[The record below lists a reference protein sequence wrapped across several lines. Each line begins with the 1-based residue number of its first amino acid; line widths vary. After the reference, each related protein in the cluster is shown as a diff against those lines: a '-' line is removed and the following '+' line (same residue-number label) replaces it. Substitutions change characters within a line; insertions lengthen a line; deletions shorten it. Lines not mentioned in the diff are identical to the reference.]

1 MATTPK
7 KSAAKTVAASNEASF
22 VKELADI
29 LDQAGLVELEYETE
43 TVTIRLSR
51 VTAAAP
57 VAAAPVAAAPV
68 AAAPVAAA
76 LVAAAPAAIA
86 EPVAES
92 LASPADHPGA
102 VKSPMVGTVYTAPEP
117 DAPAFITEGA
127 TVTAGQTLFIVEAM
141 KVMNPI
147 TAPKAGSVV
156 KIFVQNAQP
165 IEFGEALVIV
175 E

>member
-7 KSAAKTVAASNEASF
+7 KSAAKTTATSNEASF

-29 LDQAGLVELEYETE
+29 LDQAGLAELEYETE
-43 TVTIRLSR
+43 AVAIRLSR

-57 VAAAPVAAAPV
+57 VAAATVAAAPV
-68 AAAPVAAA
+68 A
-76 LVAAAPAAIA
+76 AAAPAAIA
-86 EPVAES
+86 EPVAEIP
-92 LASPADHPGA
+92 ANPADHPGA

-147 TAPKAGSVV
+147 TAPKAGTVV

>member
-7 KSAAKTVAASNEASF
+7 KSAAKTVVASTEASF

-29 LDQAGLVELEYETE
+29 LDQAGLAELEYETDA
-43 TVTIRLSR
+43 VAIRLSR
-51 VTAAAP
+51 VTTTAPVAAAPFAAAP
-57 VAAAPVAAAPV
+57 VAAVPI
-68 AAAPVAAA
+68 
-76 LVAAAPAAIA
+76 AIA
-86 EPVAES
+86 EPA
-92 LASPADHPGA
+92 LDLPANPADHPGA

-127 TVTAGQTLFIVEAM
+127 AVTAGQTLFIVEAM

-147 TAPKAGSVV
+147 TAPKAGTVV

>member
-7 KSAAKTVAASNEASF
+7 KSAAKTAATSNEASF

-43 TVTIRLSR
+43 AVAIRLSR

-57 VAAAPVAAAPV
+57 VAAAPVAAVPFAT
-68 AAAPVAAA
+68 
-76 LVAAAPAAIA
+76 APAAIA
-86 EPVAES
+86 EPVAE
-92 LASPADHPGA
+92 LPANPADHPGA

-127 TVTAGQTLFIVEAM
+127 TVTAGQTLLIVKAM

-147 TAPKAGSVV
+147 TAPKAGTVV

>member
-7 KSAAKTVAASNEASF
+7 KSAAKTAAASNEASF
-22 VKELADI
+22 LKELADI
-29 LDQAGLVELEYETE
+29 LDQTGLAELEYETE
-43 TVTIRLSR
+43 AVAIRLSR
-51 VTAAAP
+51 VTTAAPVTAAAP
-57 VAAAPVAAAPV
+57 VAD
-68 AAAPVAAA
+68 
-76 LVAAAPAAIA
+76 AAPAAIA
-86 EPVAES
+86 EPVAE
-92 LASPADHPGA
+92 LPANPADHPGA

-127 TVTAGQTLFIVEAM
+127 TVTTGQTLFIVEAM

-147 TAPKAGSVV
+147 TAPKAGTVV

-165 IEFGEALVIV
+165 VEFGEALVIL

>member
-7 KSAAKTVAASNEASF
+7 KSAAKTAAASNEASF

-29 LDQAGLVELEYETE
+29 LDQAGLAELEYETE
-43 TVTIRLSR
+43 AVAIRLSR
-51 VTAAAP
+51 VTTAAP
-57 VAAAPVAAAPV
+57 VAAAPIA
-68 AAAPVAAA
+68 
-76 LVAAAPAAIA
+76 AAAPAAIA
-86 EPVAES
+86 EPLAE
-92 LASPADHPGA
+92 LPANPADHPGA
-102 VKSPMVGTVYTAPEP
+102 VKSPMVGTVYTAAEP

-147 TAPKAGSVV
+147 TAPKAGTVV

>member
-7 KSAAKTVAASNEASF
+7 KSAAKTAAASNEASF
-22 VKELADI
+22 VKELANI
-29 LDQAGLVELEYETE
+29 LDQAGLAELEYETE
-43 TVTIRLSR
+43 AVAIRLSR
-51 VTAAAP
+51 VTTAAP
-57 VAAAPVAAAPV
+57 VAAAT
-68 AAAPVAAA
+68 
-76 LVAAAPAAIA
+76 PAAIA
-86 EPVAES
+86 EPVAEPP
-92 LASPADHPGA
+92 ANPADHPGA

-147 TAPKAGSVV
+147 TAPKAGTVV

>member
-7 KSAAKTVAASNEASF
+7 KLAAKTAAASNEASF

-43 TVTIRLSR
+43 AVAIRLSR

-57 VAAAPVAAAPV
+57 VAAASVAAAPV
-68 AAAPVAAA
+68 AAAH
-76 LVAAAPAAIA
+76 AAIA
-86 EPVAES
+86 EPVAE
-92 LASPADHPGA
+92 LPANPADHPGA

-147 TAPKAGSVV
+147 TAPKAGTVV

>member
-7 KSAAKTVAASNEASF
+7 KSAAKTAAASNEASF

-43 TVTIRLSR
+43 AVAIRLSR

-68 AAAPVAAA
+68 AAT
-76 LVAAAPAAIA
+76 PAAIA
-86 EPVAES
+86 EPVAE
-92 LASPADHPGA
+92 LPANPADHPGA

-147 TAPKAGSVV
+147 TAPKAGTVV

>member
-7 KSAAKTVAASNEASF
+7 KSAAKTAAASNEASF

-29 LDQAGLVELEYETE
+29 LDQAGLAELEYETE
-43 TVTIRLSR
+43 AVAIRLSR
-51 VTAAAP
+51 VTTAAPVTVAAP
-57 VAAAPVAAAPV
+57 VAAAPVA
-68 AAAPVAAA
+68 
-76 LVAAAPAAIA
+76 IA
-86 EPVAES
+86 EPVAEPP
-92 LASPADHPGA
+92 ANPADHPGA

-147 TAPKAGSVV
+147 TAPKAGTVV

>member
-7 KSAAKTVAASNEASF
+7 KSAAKTAAASNEASF

-29 LDQAGLVELEYETE
+29 LDQAGLAELEYETE
-43 TVTIRLSR
+43 AVAIRLSR
-51 VTAAAP
+51 VTTAAP
-57 VAAAPVAAAPV
+57 VA
-68 AAAPVAAA
+68 
-76 LVAAAPAAIA
+76 AAAPAAIA
-86 EPVAES
+86 EPVAEPP
-92 LASPADHPGA
+92 ANPADHPGA

-147 TAPKAGSVV
+147 TAPKAGTVV

>member
-7 KSAAKTVAASNEASF
+7 KSVAKTAATTNKAIF

-29 LDQAGLVELEYETE
+29 LDQAGLTELEYETE
-43 TVTIRLSR
+43 AVAIRLSR
-51 VTAAAP
+51 VATAAP
-57 VAAAPVAAAPV
+57 VTVAQPVASAPGTTAATV
-68 AAAPVAAA
+68 AA
-76 LVAAAPAAIA
+76 A
-86 EPVAES
+86 EPVAE
-92 LASPADHPGA
+92 LTANPIDHPGA

-117 DAPAFITEGA
+117 DAPAFIKEGA

-147 TAPKAGSVV
+147 TAPKAGTVV

-175 E
+175 D

>member
-7 KSAAKTVAASNEASF
+7 KSAAKTAAASNEASF
-22 VKELADI
+22 VKELANI
-29 LDQAGLVELEYETE
+29 LDQAGLAELEYETE
-43 TVTIRLSR
+43 AVAIRLSR
-51 VTAAAP
+51 VTTAAPVAGAAP
-57 VAAAPVAAAPV
+57 VAAAPVA
-68 AAAPVAAA
+68 
-76 LVAAAPAAIA
+76 IA
-86 EPVAES
+86 EPVAE
-92 LASPADHPGA
+92 LPANPADHPGA

-147 TAPKAGSVV
+147 TAPKAGTVV

>member
-7 KSAAKTVAASNEASF
+7 KSAAKTAAASNEASF

-29 LDQAGLVELEYETE
+29 LDQAGLAELEYETKA
-43 TVTIRLSR
+43 VAIRLSR
-51 VTAAAP
+51 VTTAAP
-57 VAAAPVAAAPV
+57 VA
-68 AAAPVAAA
+68 
-76 LVAAAPAAIA
+76 AAAPAAIA
-86 EPVAES
+86 EPVAEPP
-92 LASPADHPGA
+92 ANPADHPGA

-147 TAPKAGSVV
+147 TAPKAGTVV

>member
-7 KSAAKTVAASNEASF
+7 KSAAKTAAASNEARF
-22 VKELADI
+22 VKELVDI
-29 LDQAGLVELEYETE
+29 LDQAGLAELEYETE
-43 TVTIRLSR
+43 AVAIRLSR
-51 VTAAAP
+51 VTSAAP
-57 VAAAPVAAAPV
+57 VAAAPIA
-68 AAAPVAAA
+68 
-76 LVAAAPAAIA
+76 AAAPAAIA
-86 EPVAES
+86 EPVAE
-92 LASPADHPGA
+92 LAANPADHPGA

-147 TAPKAGSVV
+147 TAPKAGTVV

-165 IEFGEALVIV
+165 IEFGEAIVIN

>member
-1 MATTPK
+1 M
-7 KSAAKTVAASNEASF
+7 
-22 VKELADI
+22 
-29 LDQAGLVELEYETE
+29 G
-43 TVTIRLSR
+43 
-51 VTAAAP
+51 
-57 VAAAPVAAAPV
+57 
-68 AAAPVAAA
+68 
-76 LVAAAPAAIA
+76 
-86 EPVAES
+86 
-92 LASPADHPGA
+92 
-102 VKSPMVGTVYTAPEP
+102 GTVYTAPEP

-147 TAPKAGSVV
+147 TAPKAGTVV

>member
-7 KSAAKTVAASNEASF
+7 KSAAKTAAASNEASF

-29 LDQAGLVELEYETE
+29 LDQAGLSELEYETDA
-43 TVTIRLSR
+43 VAIRLSR
-51 VTAAAP
+51 VTAVAP
-57 VAAAPVAAAPV
+57 VAAVAPV
-68 AAAPVAAA
+68 
-76 LVAAAPAAIA
+76 VAAAPAAAPVAIA
-86 EPVAES
+86 EPVAELLPS
-92 LASPADHPGA
+92 NPADHPGA

-127 TVTAGQTLFIVEAM
+127 TITAGQTLFIVEAM

-147 TAPKAGSVV
+147 TAPKAGTVV

>member
-7 KSAAKTVAASNEASF
+7 KSAAKTAAASNEASF

-29 LDQAGLVELEYETE
+29 LDQAGLAELEYETE
-43 TVTIRLSR
+43 AVAIRLSR
-51 VTAAAP
+51 VTTAAP
-57 VAAAPVAAAPV
+57 VATAPA
-68 AAAPVAAA
+68 
-76 LVAAAPAAIA
+76 AAAPAAIA
-86 EPVAES
+86 EPAAE
-92 LASPADHPGA
+92 LPANPADHPGT

-147 TAPKAGSVV
+147 TAPKAGTVV

-165 IEFGEALVIV
+165 IEFGEALVII

>member
-7 KSAAKTVAASNEASF
+7 KSAAKTAAASNEASF
-22 VKELADI
+22 VKELANI
-29 LDQAGLVELEYETE
+29 LDQAGLVELEYETKA
-43 TVTIRLSR
+43 VAIRLSR
-51 VTAAAP
+51 ITAAAP

-68 AAAPVAAA
+68 AATV
-76 LVAAAPAAIA
+76 AIA
-86 EPVAES
+86 EPVAEFP
-92 LASPADHPGA
+92 ANPADHPGA

-147 TAPKAGSVV
+147 TAPKAGTVV

>member
-7 KSAAKTVAASNEASF
+7 KSAAKTAASSNEASF

-29 LDQAGLVELEYETE
+29 LDQAGLAELEYETE
-43 TVTIRLSR
+43 AVAIRLSR

-57 VAAAPVAAAPV
+57 VAAATVAAAPV
-68 AAAPVAAA
+68 A
-76 LVAAAPAAIA
+76 AAAPAAIA
-86 EPVAES
+86 EPVAEIP
-92 LASPADHPGA
+92 ANPADHPGA

-147 TAPKAGSVV
+147 TAPKAGTVV

>member
-7 KSAAKTVAASNEASF
+7 KSAAKTAATSNEASF

-29 LDQAGLVELEYETE
+29 LDQAGLAEIEYETE
-43 TVTIRLSR
+43 AVAIRLSR

-68 AAAPVAAA
+68 AAAP
-76 LVAAAPAAIA
+76 AAIIEPMA
-86 EPVAES
+86 ELPAN
-92 LASPADHPGA
+92 PADHPGA

-147 TAPKAGSVV
+147 TAPKAGTVV